1 MIKDFKDK
9 VAVVTGA
16 GSGIGRGLAQAFA
29 QRQMKLVICDINE
42 QALNTVAEE
51 LTAGGT
57 EVLSQVVDVSD
68 RDQVAA
74 LADATYEQFGN
85 AHILCN
91 NAGVGGGGP
100 IQLAT
105 LADWDWVL
113 GINQFG
119 VIYGVRA
126 FLPRMLEC
134 GEPCHIVNT
143 ASIAGHLA
151 GESQY
156 SVSKFA
162 VVSLSESLNAE
173 CFNTKVGVSVLCPG
187 LVNTNIIKNSDR
199 FHKELPDVWHPSDEI
214 KELYKPMREN
224 FEYMLSEGMSPE
236 TIAKKVIIAIEND
249 ILHVLTHPAY
259 LKSIEA
265 RMEAIKTQTMKLDQL
280 YKESTGEDDTR
291 SPSSPGLKTF
301 KHDSPSFSI
310 QYPEEWVPLQ
320 NPLLPNTVFYAQL
333 IPGAELIVQVQD
345 KNNPEFPADLSLETA
360 TTITAN
366 YLENF
371 GREIKIIS
379 DKTITLKHSI
389 SAQDGL
395 IEYRRMGNTQ
405 VKILCLATEKDDSY
419 IEIILASIFPC
430 FKDEFKEILYSL
442 EFA

>member
-100 IQLAT
+100 MQLAT

-119 VIYGVRA
+119 VIYGVKY
-126 FLPRMLEC
+126 FLPRMVES

-143 ASIAGHLA
+143 ASIAGHIA

-162 VVSLSESLNAE
+162 VVSLSESLHAE

-187 LVNTNIIKNSDR
+187 LVNTNIIKNAESFRDNRSDAW
-199 FHKELPDVWHPSDEI
+199 VPSDEI
-214 KELYKPMREN
+214 KEMFKPMSEN
-224 FEYMLSEGMSPE
+224 FEYVLSKGMTPE
-236 TIAKKVIIAIEND
+236 TIAEKVIIAIEND

-259 LKSIEA
+259 LKNIEA
-265 RMEAIKTQTMKLDQL
+265 RMEVIKTQTLKLDQL
-280 YKESTGEDDTR
+280 HKESLGEDNT
-291 SPSSPGLKTF
+291 SPSSSGLKTF
-301 KHDSPSFSI
+301 KHDSPSFSF

-320 NPLLPNTVFYAQL
+320 NPQIPGAVFYAEL
-333 IPGAELIVQVQD
+333 IPGADLIVRVMEKD
-345 KNNPEFPADLSLETA
+345 DPELPDDISLGSA
-360 TTITAN
+360 TNYFAQ
-366 YLENF
+366 YLERF
-371 GREIKIIS
+371 GRECTVIS
-379 DKTITLKHSI
+379 DKAITLKGGI
-389 SAQDGL
+389 PAQEGL
-395 IEYRRMGNTQ
+395 IEYRWSGTTK
-405 VKILCLATEKDDSY
+405 VKVLVLATEKDNKF
-419 IEIILASIFPC
+419 IAATIGAIFTC

-442 EFA
+442 EFT